1 MKVYY
6 QNLNRGL
13 PNSAALRQAKLALL
27 RGKDAA
33 WRHPYFW
40 AAFVVVGEGK

>member
-1 MKVYY
+1 MKAFYV
-6 QNLNRGL
+6 NLNRGL
-13 PNSAALRQAKLALL
+13 SKGAALRQAKLTLL

-40 AAFVVVGEGK
+40 AAFILVGEGK